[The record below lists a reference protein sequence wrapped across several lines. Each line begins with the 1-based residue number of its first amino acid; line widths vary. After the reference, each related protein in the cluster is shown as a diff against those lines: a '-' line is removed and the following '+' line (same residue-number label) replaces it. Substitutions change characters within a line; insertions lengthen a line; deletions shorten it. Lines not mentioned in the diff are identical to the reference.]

1 MYFQHSLLILMITIL
16 WQAYAWIQCWI
27 NLFTWILTFLIIL
40 PKLYYFLSQLFY
52 LESCYRNHLTAQL
65 TPSFT
70 GLLLLLLLK
79 KKTFDDS
86 IVTHFD
92 FNEINNM
99 TELLHCNTNPR
110 MLFFN
115 LCLFFNRTELEYLRC
130 RVSSRLTMEV
140 RHLCI

>member
-1 MYFQHSLLILMITIL
+1 MLNKPLHLNSHFLDYPSKIVLFFISIILSRILLQKSSHRTTHPFIHR
-16 WQAYAWIQCWI
+16 
-27 NLFTWILTFLIIL
+27 LIIIIIIIIII
-40 PKLYYFLSQLFY
+40 
-52 LESCYRNHLTAQL
+52 
-65 TPSFT
+65 
-70 GLLLLLLLK
+70 K
-79 KKTFDDS
+79 KKKKIDDS

-115 LCLFFNRTELEYLRC
+115 LCLFFNRTEFENLRC

-140 RHLCI
+140 RYL